1 MLLGF
6 HGNKLT
12 IQVGTI
18 KLKLKLQWKI
28 TQLQIKITLGI
39 LAQLLLPPTL
49 VAAGTYTS
57 INGGVEG

>member
-6 HGNKLT
+6 HGKKLT
-12 IQVGTI
+12 IQVGKI

-28 TQLQIKITLGI
+28 IKLQIKIKLGI

-49 VAAGTYTS
+49 VAAGTYTF
-57 INGGVEG
+57 INRGVEG